1 MDFPKNDFSNFTMS
15 WGNPI
20 PYCRGKFIPVDTD
33 INRIHGLY
41 YMNGVLLTEDYHQDF
56 DNLIEKEERTGWE
69 YITPIRQKT
78 MFRNEKE
85 DL

>member
-1 MDFPKNDFSNFTMS
+1 MKQDQQYVVTKA
-15 WGNPI
+15 I
-20 PYCRGKFIPVDTD
+20 PLGGDKFIPFDSE
-33 INRIHGLY
+33 INRIPGLSY
-41 YMNGVLLTEDYHQDF
+41 LNGVLLTADYQQDF

>member
-1 MDFPKNDFSNFTMS
+1 MKQDQQYVVTKA
-15 WGNPI
+15 I
-20 PYCRGKFIPVDTD
+20 PLGRDKFIPVDTD

-41 YMNGVLLTEDYHQDF
+41 YMNGVILTEDYQQDF
-56 DNLIEKEERTGWE
+56 DNLIEKEERTGWK

>member
-1 MDFPKNDFSNFTMS
+1 
-15 WGNPI
+15 
-20 PYCRGKFIPVDTD
+20 
-33 INRIHGLY
+33 
-41 YMNGVLLTEDYHQDF
+41 MNGVILTEDYQQDF
-56 DNLIEKEERTGWE
+56 DNLIEREERTGWK

>member
-1 MDFPKNDFSNFTMS
+1 MNYK
-15 WGNPI
+15 
-20 PYCRGKFIPVDTD
+20 V
-33 INRIHGLY
+33 LY
-41 YMNGVLLTEDYHQDF
+41 RKYRPQDF
-56 DNLIEKEERTGWE
+56 DNLIEKEEKTGWE